1 MNLSKENKMIETYK
15 FSINKQWFYIV
26 CVVLQC
32 GCFVKD
38 SSHKRIIYKYIKIS
52 DVRKFCMIVKDV

>member
-1 MNLSKENKMIETYK
+1 MIKTYK